1 MRDENEV
8 RSNLEKNIDEN
19 RRRISLSG
27 TSDGYDSDSS
37 SESSEFTE
45 EDDRSI
51 ETDITD
57 EDDESIEDNDILDN
71 TSEEDEEKLIC
82 SNCFRAQNNQLIEKF
97 WPDETYTITFFDH
110 TSDEIRCATKFR
122 VVRKRSGRR
131 KKLINYVKSAPIF

>member
-1 MRDENEV
+1 M
-8 RSNLEKNIDEN
+8 
-19 RRRISLSG
+19 SG

-110 TSDEIRCATKFR
+110 TSDEIRCVTNFR
-122 VVRKRSGRR
+122 VVRKISGRR
-131 KKLINYVKSAPIF
+131 KKNYKLCKECSYFLVREKDKTKASKNKFTWPSFV

>member
-8 RSNLEKNIDEN
+8 ISNLKKNIDEN
-19 RRRISLSG
+19 RRRICLSD

-37 SESSEFTE
+37 SESSEITE

-71 TSEEDEEKLIC
+71 TSECYNVQLGIVYILVSKL
-82 SNCFRAQNNQLIEKF
+82 
-97 WPDETYTITFFDH
+97 
-110 TSDEIRCATKFR
+110 
-122 VVRKRSGRR
+122 
-131 KKLINYVKSAPIF
+131 